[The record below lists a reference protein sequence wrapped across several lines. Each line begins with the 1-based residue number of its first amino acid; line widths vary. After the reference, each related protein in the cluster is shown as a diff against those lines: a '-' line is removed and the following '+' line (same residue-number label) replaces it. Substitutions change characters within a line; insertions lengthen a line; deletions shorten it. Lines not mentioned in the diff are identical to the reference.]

1 VADGSQAATAIVL
14 SDDDEWAERICAAI
28 AGQGRT
34 ARRVASVAEALR
46 RLHDEPAFVVG
57 VDRAGREL
65 CREIRA
71 QDGGDRTTVYVLA
84 STADELREAVEAGAD
99 GCVRLPDAGAAG
111 GTGLELLLG
120 AEVVSKLR
128 SSVPPAASRVLA
140 RVCHEMRTS
149 LSGVV
154 GYLDLLAEDPDEVQ
168 LSELTAHA
176 RRNAKRLSGLVND
189 LLDLT
194 AFESGDLSLFE
205 TPVDLRRVVEEAAEH
220 VEPEVRRRGLTFQ
233 LERAP
238 DLPAVVMADER
249 ALRRVLDHLLD
260 NAVKF
265 TTTGHVELAI
275 RADAVRGDEILLHVD
290 VRDTGAGIEPEDHAR
305 VFDAFWQADPSFTR
319 PHGGMGVGLTV
330 AQRLV
335 AMMGGTV
342 ALTSAAGSGSVFR
355 VTLPLRIVPTA

>member
-1 VADGSQAATAIVL
+1 MADGDQTTTAIVL

-28 AGQGRT
+28 VAQGRT
-34 ARRVASVAEALR
+34 ARRVATAAEALR
-46 RLHDEPAFVVG
+46 RLHDQPAFVVG
-57 VDRAGREL
+57 VDHAGREL

-71 QDGGDRTTVYVLA
+71 QDGGDRTPVYVLA
-84 STADELREAVEAGAD
+84 STADELREAIEAGAD

-111 GTGLELLLG
+111 GMGLELLLG
-120 AEVVSKLR
+120 ADVVSKLR

-176 RRNAKRLSGLVND
+176 RRNARRLSGLVND

-194 AFESGDLSLFE
+194 AFESGDLSLFV
-205 TPVDLRRVVEEAAEH
+205 TPVDLGRLVAEAAEH
-220 VEPEVRRRGLTFQ
+220 VEPEVRRRGLTFR
-233 LERAP
+233 LERPA
-238 DLPAVVMADER
+238 DLPAEVMADER

-275 RADAVRGDEILLHVD
+275 RVGDVRDDQLLLHVD
-290 VRDTGAGIEPEDHAR
+290 VRDTGAGIEPANHAR
-305 VFDAFWQADPSFTR
+305 VFDAFWQGDPSFTR
-319 PHGGMGVGLTV
+319 PYGGMGVGLTV

-335 AMMGGTV
+335 EMMGGTV
-342 ALTSAAGSGSVFR
+342 ALSSAAGSGSVFR
-355 VTLPLRIVPTA
+355 VTIPLRVATP